1 MRDNVHTHHPHPST
15 PSRPLLTSAPLP
27 GALSRPP
34 DSPLLALR
42 GGAAGAFLP
51 FGLFLAGVAWLGLSG
66 APDERGFW
74 PILIAALGTGLLLA
88 RDPKRYADVVYRGM
102 SRPVVM
108 VMVMAWLLAGTFGAV
123 LKASGLVE
131 GLIWIAQTLDLGRA
145 AFVLAAFLIC
155 CLVSTATGT
164 SLGTLILAV
173 PLLYPA
179 GLALGA
185 TPSVLLGAILGGAT
199 FGDNLS
205 PVSDTTIA
213 SASSQGADLG
223 GVVRSR
229 LRYALP
235 AAALASLVTLW
246 LQAAAPPIEPTG
258 ALATADP
265 RGLPMLIAPTL
276 VFVALLRGRELLE
289 GLFLGIA
296 SAAIL
301 ALALGLVAP
310 ADLLHIDPAR
320 YGARG
325 LLVDGMEGS
334 TGIVIFTL
342 LLMALVAVVEAT
354 GLLELWLR
362 AAERRIASR
371 RGAEAG
377 IVTTLAAAAL
387 LTTHSVVAI
396 LAVGPFARRWGE
408 RHGIGAYRR
417 ANLLDVTSCTFP
429 FLVPYCIPPI
439 LAATLAAG
447 TGGPAVSPGAIGLHN
462 THSWALL
469 LIVTIAVATGY
480 GGERE
485 AESRPPDPPHP
496 GD

>member
-1 MRDNVHTHHPHPST
+1 LPDST
-15 PSRPLLTSAPLP
+15 PRDPAT
-27 GALSRPP
+27 PP
-34 DSPLLALR
+34 SPLVLR
-42 GGAAGAFLP
+42 GGVPGAVLP
-51 FGLFLAGVAWLGLSG
+51 FLVFLAGVAWLGISG

-74 PILIAALGTGLLLA
+74 PILVAALGVGLLLA
-88 RDPKRYADVVYRGM
+88 RDGERYADVVFRGM

-108 VMVMAWLLAGTFGAV
+108 VMVMAWLLAGMFGAV

-131 GLIWIAQTLDLGRA
+131 GLVWVAEALDLGGA
-145 AFVLAAFLIC
+145 SFLVATFSIC

-179 GLALGA
+179 GVTLGA
-185 TPSVLLGAILGGAT
+185 APAVLMGTILGGAT

-235 AAALASLVTLW
+235 AAGLAVVATLW
-246 LQAAAPPIEPTG
+246 LQNGAAVGVGGSVVSAG
-258 ALATADP
+258 DP
-265 RGLPMLIAPTL
+265 RGLPMLLSPAL
-276 VFVALLRGRELLE
+276 VFVVLLRGRQLLE
-289 GLFLGIA
+289 GLFLGVA
-296 SAAIL
+296 SAI
-301 ALALGLVAP
+301 ALALGLGLVAP
-310 ADLLHIDPAR
+310 PALLRVDAAR
-320 YGARG
+320 FGARG
-325 LLVDGMEGS
+325 LIVEGMEGA
-334 TGIVIFTL
+334 TGIVVFTL
-342 LLMALVAVVEAT
+342 LLMGLVAVVEAT
-354 GLLELWLR
+354 GILERWLA
-362 AAERRIASR
+362 AAERHIATR

-377 IVTTLAAAAL
+377 IVATLAGAAL

-408 RHGIGAYRR
+408 RHDIGPYRR

-439 LAATLAAG
+439 LAASLAASA
-447 TGGPAVSPGAIGLHN
+447 GGPALSPGVIGLHN

-469 LIVTIAVATGY
+469 LMVVLAVATGY
-480 GGERE
+480 GRERE
-485 AESRPPDPPHP
+485 AGAP
-496 GD
+496 GERAEGHRLKG